1 MPDELY
7 TVEHSKSHPCTLF
20 DPEGN
25 WTLIDGQ
32 LRIFSLRKEAVSS
45 CRQRWRKL
53 PLATALLVV
62 VGGGVQQ
69 QQQQQHNALLTL
81 EPQCPA
87 KPAIH
92 SNACGNFNAAAAQ
105 VGRGTALFC
114 NLCWPWV
121 DELLGTPIPVHTLY
135 RAIQV
140 TAALRYY

>member
-7 TVEHSKSHPCTLF
+7 TVEHSKTHPCTLF

-45 CRQRWRKL
+45 CRKRWRKL

-62 VGGGVQQ
+62 GVVGGGVQQ
-69 QQQQQHNALLTL
+69 PNALLTL

-87 KPAIH
+87 EAAIH
-92 SNACGNFNAAAAQ
+92 SNACVNFNAAAAQ
-105 VGRGTALFC
+105 VGREQ
-114 NLCWPWV
+114 LCSAMCVGPG
-121 DELLGTPIPVHTLY
+121 LMNY
-135 RAIQV
+135 
-140 TAALRYY
+140 